1 MLRKFFDQT
10 FAHKPILALLA
21 ALYASLAMGF
31 SPIMVRLSET
41 GPFATAFL
49 RFFLAFPILM
59 TWMIFDN
66 LKDVQ
71 PKTPRTKKDY
81 FLILGAG
88 CFLAGDI
95 SFWYLS
101 MMHTT
106 LVNATLLNNL
116 TVILVPLFGW
126 IIYKERPTLNLT
138 IGILLT
144 VLGSLVL
151 VGHSF
156 SFKVEHLIGDF
167 YGFIS
172 AFFYSAF
179 MITVKKLRDH
189 FRPPTILAWGALP
202 TIYILGIA
210 AYLNNDQFLPVTPQG
225 WIWVFGLAII
235 VHVLGQGLLTYAM
248 AHISAALSV
257 LILSLAPV
265 FAAIFAWIIVG
276 ESLTLI
282 QSAGAMIVLLGIIIA
297 QETDFFARF
306 KLRKNK

>member
-10 FAHKPILALLA
+10 FAHKPILAILA
-21 ALYASLAMGF
+21 ALYAALAMGF
-31 SPIMVRLSET
+31 SPVMVRLSEV
-41 GPFATAFL
+41 GPFATAFF

-66 LKDVQ
+66 LKDLQ
-71 PKTPRTKKDY
+71 PKTPHTKRDY
-81 FLILGAG
+81 FLIMGAG

-101 MMHTT
+101 MVHTT

-116 TVILVPLFGW
+116 TIIIVPLAGWLLFQEKPTLSLCLGIFFTLLGSFILVG
-126 IIYKERPTLNLT
+126 Y
-138 IGILLT
+138 
-144 VLGSLVL
+144 
-151 VGHSF
+151 SF
-156 SFKVEHLIGDF
+156 SFQTEHLIGDL

-202 TIYILGIA
+202 TLYILGIA
-210 AYLNNDQFLPVTPQG
+210 AYLNGDQFFPVTSLG
-225 WIWVFGLAII
+225 WLWLFGLAII

-248 AHISAALSV
+248 AHISAAVSV

-265 FAAIFAWIIVG
+265 FAAIFAWIIVD
-276 ESLTLI
+276 ESLTLL
-282 QSAGAMIVLLGIIIA
+282 QGVGAGIVLLGIIIA
-297 QETDFFARF
+297 QESDFLTRL
-306 KLRKNK
+306 KLRKKI